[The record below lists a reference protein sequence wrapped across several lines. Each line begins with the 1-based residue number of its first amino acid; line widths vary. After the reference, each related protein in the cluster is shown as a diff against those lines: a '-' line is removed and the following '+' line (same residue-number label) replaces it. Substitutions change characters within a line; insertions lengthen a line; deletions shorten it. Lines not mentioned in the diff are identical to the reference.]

1 MDLFKLRHSVT
12 DYKQC
17 RLQLQALIQK
27 MINLR
32 SQLTYHS
39 QELLSGSVGG
49 SLRASKLS
57 CMVHSQYR
65 DVADESAV
73 LKSQLISVVQFMK
86 ESVCFGRCDPAV
98 IALDFDY
105 LKGFVSNVE
114 QQLVLELSIAD
125 YLSDLDNVTEHDQM
139 VTMMACYEYSP
150 YLRLE
155 DLDAVSTM
163 IAL

>member
-1 MDLFKLRHSVT
+1 MDLIKLRHSVT
-12 DYKQC
+12 NYKQC
-17 RLQLQALIQK
+17 RLKLQALVQQ

-39 QELLSGSVGG
+39 QELLSGSVGV
-49 SLRASKLS
+49 LMRASKLS
-57 CMVHSQYR
+57 CMVHGQYR

-73 LKSQLISVVQFMK
+73 LKSELISVVQSMK
-86 ESVCFGRCDPAV
+86 ESVCIGRSDSAV
-98 IALDFDY
+98 VALDFDY
-105 LKGFVSNVE
+105 LKGFVSNIE

-125 YLSDLDNVTEHDQM
+125 YLSDLDKVAEHDEM
-139 VTMMACYEYSP
+139 VSMMACFEYSP

>member
-1 MDLFKLRHSVT
+1 MDLIKLRHSVT

-17 RLQLQALIQK
+17 RLQLQALVQQ

-32 SQLTYHS
+32 NQLTYHS
-39 QELLSGSVGG
+39 QELLTESVGG
-49 SLRASKLS
+49 SMRASKLS

-65 DVADESAV
+65 DVADELAV
-73 LKSQLISVVQFMK
+73 IKKELISGVQSMK

-98 IALDFDY
+98 VALDFDY
-105 LKGFVSNVE
+105 LKGFVSNLE

-139 VTMMACYEYSP
+139 VAMMACFEYSP
-150 YLRLE
+150 HLRLE